1 MLEKLHLTNPLKLV
15 ITESVTAASNSLTGL
30 SHLSEADK
38 FYWHFIASCC
48 NHVQPNRENLAKV
61 NTYLFAIEKLS
72 TIFHEYCTKNNIEKS
87 VINIVPQEISHI
99 LNADVKS
106 YFSWIV
112 KMQEIMIHWQIK
124 FMDQD
129 FNFDDIFTY
138 AGKLQSINAFAK
150 AVCTEHLVYTADE
163 ITQLKDGYSAIYT
176 KLCSL
181 LVKNDKEYG
190 W

>member
-1 MLEKLHLTNPLKLV
+1 MLEKLHLTDHLKLV
-15 ITESVTAASNSLTGL
+15 INESVTAASNSLAML
-30 SHLSEADK
+30 SQLSEADK

-48 NHVQPNRENLAKV
+48 NRVQPNRENLAKV

-72 TIFHEYCTKNNIEKS
+72 AIFHEYCTKNNIEKS
-87 VINIVPQEISHI
+87 FIINTVPQEICHI

-106 YFSWIV
+106 YFNWII

-124 FMDQD
+124 FMDQN
-129 FNFDDIFTY
+129 FNYDDIFTY
-138 AGKLQSINAFAK
+138 ASIAAFAK
-150 AVCTEHLVYTADE
+150 AVCIEYLVYTADE
-163 ITQLKDGYSAIYT
+163 ITQLKDEYSAIYT